1 MSALKWSQVADVFN
15 QGSKNYANYSV
26 EKEPIYLG
34 SFYCL
39 MFLEHILVNYFR
51 VLFMEKKKKN
61 YCFDHFFLFFHD
73 NFFKMND

>member
-39 MFLEHILVNYFR
+39 MFLEVNYFR
-51 VLFMEKKKKN
+51 VLFMEKKKKK
-61 YCFDHFFLFFHD
+61 FTVLTLFF
-73 NFFKMND
+73 FIFS

>member
-34 SFYCL
+34 SFYCP
-39 MFLEHILVNYFR
+39 MFLDLILVNYFR
-51 VLFMEKKKKN
+51 VLFMKKKKKN
-61 YCFDHFFLFFHD
+61 YCFDHFFIFFVIT
-73 NFFKMND
+73 FSK

>member
-39 MFLEHILVNYFR
+39 MFLEVNYFR

-61 YCFDHFFLFFHD
+61 YCFDPFFFIFS
-73 NFFKMND
+73 

>member
-51 VLFMEKKKKN
+51 VLFMEKKKITVLTI
-61 YCFDHFFLFFHD
+61 FFFF
-73 NFFKMND
+73 FFIITFSK

>member
-39 MFLEHILVNYFR
+39 MFLDLILVNYFR
-51 VLFMEKKKKN
+51 VLFMKNKKIKKKL
-61 YCFDHFFLFFHD
+61 LF
-73 NFFKMND
+73 

>member
-39 MFLEHILVNYFR
+39 MFLDLILVNYFR
-51 VLFMEKKKKN
+51 VLFMKKKKKKITVLTI
-61 YCFDHFFLFFHD
+61 FFFSS
-73 NFFKMND
+73 

>member
-39 MFLEHILVNYFR
+39 MFLEVNYFR
-51 VLFMEKKKKN
+51 VLFMEKKKKKI
-61 YCFDHFFLFFHD
+61 YCFDHFFLFSHN